1 MTISKEDFDAW
12 RDNHVTEEVLRACSI
27 MHDTVK
33 DVWLQASWGAGKS
46 DPLLLAELRAK
57 AHVWQD
63 VMNLSFETL
72 EEALGY
78 EPERDT
84 SDRV

>member
-1 MTISKEDFDAW
+1 MSITREDFDQW
-12 RDNHVTEEVLRACSI
+12 RDNHVTEELFRACAH

-33 DVWLQASWGAGKS
+33 EVWLQASWEAGKA
-46 DPLLLAELRAK
+46 DPVLLAELRAK

-78 EPERDT
+78 EPERNQ
-84 SDRV
+84 SG